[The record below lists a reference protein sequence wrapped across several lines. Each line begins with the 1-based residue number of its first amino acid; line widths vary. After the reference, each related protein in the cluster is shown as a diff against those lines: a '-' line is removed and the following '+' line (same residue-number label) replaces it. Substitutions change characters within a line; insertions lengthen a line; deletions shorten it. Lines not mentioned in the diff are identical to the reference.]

1 MIIKCK
7 QMRQLLLI
15 FFLGSG
21 LWCFGQQTQ
30 QSQVFFAQCALNG
43 MTAEECDQLNT
54 QLKDNPDVMVV
65 RVDPLSNTLF
75 LLTQNVSSL
84 NQTTFDSW
92 LGEFSDNYTCLN
104 IGVRG
109 VDMIKPNPKQGCDE

>member
-1 MIIKCK
+1 
-7 QMRQLLLI
+7 MRRLLLI

-21 LWCFGQQTQ
+21 LWSFGQQNQ
-30 QSQVFFAQCALNG
+30 QSTVFFAQCALND

-54 QLKDNPDVMVV
+54 QLKNNPDVMVV

-84 NQTTFDSW
+84 NQTTFDGW